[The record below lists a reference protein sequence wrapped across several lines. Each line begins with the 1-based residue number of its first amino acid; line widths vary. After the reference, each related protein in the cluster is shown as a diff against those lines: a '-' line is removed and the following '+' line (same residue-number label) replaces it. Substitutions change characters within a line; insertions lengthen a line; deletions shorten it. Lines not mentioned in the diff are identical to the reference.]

1 MVVVGVTNFGFRGGL
16 ENVWCSAFVK
26 STMPYSKQSQTMG
39 HTVMV
44 VCGGVIPRASCGA
57 MTATMRSVT
66 TFVGMPGSRYIRA
79 VVTVV
84 VASVSAWSLMVESVP
99 VIVNAELRWVEPT
112 KNAATWSGTSSAV
125 VASVSSRE
133 RIMA

>member
-1 MVVVGVTNFGFRGGL
+1 
-16 ENVWCSAFVK
+16 
-26 STMPYSKQSQTMG
+26 
-39 HTVMV
+39 
-44 VCGGVIPRASCGA
+44 

-84 VASVSAWSLMVESVP
+84 VASVSASSLMVESVP

-112 KNAATWSGTSSAV
+112 KNAAAWSGSSSVV